1 MRFEVDQA
9 IDPGTDVEI
18 SAMLPGP
25 VHRTLHVLGRIV
37 RLHDDP
43 HEPGPIGMAV
53 RFSGFPRPAD
63 QQQLSQYLDEAL
75 QITA

>member
-25 VHRTLHVLGRIV
+25 VHRTLHALGRIV
-37 RLHDDP
+37 RLHEDP
-43 HEPGPIGMAV
+43 HEPGPIRMAQG
-53 RFSGFPRPAD
+53 SAGFPDPPT
-63 QQQLSQYLDEAL
+63 SSS
-75 QITA
+75 